1 MNIHGKEIIGSEL
14 SASGKE
20 TFRAFDPR
28 KGVALSEEFNEADV
42 AEIDRVAGLAAVAAV
57 TLAEVDAERIAA
69 FLDAIGEEILALD
82 DDLIVMADRETAL
95 GIDRLRGE
103 RDRTVNQLK
112 MFAGLVREGSW
123 IDARIDTPNSDRKP
137 IPKPDVRRLLQPI
150 GPVAV
155 FGASNF
161 PLAFSVAGGDTASA
175 FAAGNPV
182 IVKAHP
188 AHPGTSE
195 MAGTAIKNA
204 VEKSSLPS
212 GTFSL
217 LHGLR
222 PEVSIALITHPSVK
236 AVAFTGSGRAGR
248 ALYDAAAQRPEP
260 IPVFSEMGSVNPV
273 FFLGSVLADRS
284 QTTAEGLYRSVVLG
298 AGQFCTSP
306 GLVFGVDEHNG
317 LKNFAHQLS
326 AQFEQGVPGTMLN
339 EHIAKG
345 FQEAFQKAASLSGV
359 DSALSVKEPDPSKTE
374 ARPGVLV
381 TDAKTWAQH
390 EELREEIFGP
400 STVIVHCASSAEM
413 LACAEQ
419 LEGTLTATIHGT
431 PQELAGA
438 RELVAV
444 LNRKAGRLIFNGYP
458 TGVEVGYAMHHGGP
472 YPATTDARFTSVGAA
487 AIYRFA
493 RPVCFQNFPDAAL
506 PEELQNSNPRGI
518 WRMIDGRLTKDAIA
532 STQARAAQ

>member
-1 MNIHGKEIIGSEL
+1 M

-28 KGVALSEEFNEADV
+28 EGAALPEEFHEADA
-42 AEIDRVAGLAAVAAV
+42 AEIDRAADLAAVAAV
-57 TLAEVDAERIAA
+57 ALAELGAEKISA
-69 FLDAIGEEILALD
+69 FLDTIGEEILALG
-82 DDLIVMADRETAL
+82 DDLIAMADRETAL

-175 FAAGNPV
+175 FAAGNSV

-204 VEKSSLPS
+204 VEKTSLPN

-222 PEVSIALITHPSVK
+222 PEVSIALVSHPSVK

-273 FFLGSVLADRS
+273 FLLASALANQS
-284 QTTAEGLYRSVVLG
+284 QATADGLYRSVVLG
-298 AGQFCTSP
+298 VGQFCTSP

-317 LKNFAHQLS
+317 LKNFAGQLRV
-326 AQFEQGVPGTMLN
+326 QFEQGAPGTMLN

-345 FQEAFQKAASLSGV
+345 FEEGFQKAASLPGV
-359 DSALSVKEPDPSKTE
+359 ESAVSTRAPDPSKTE

-381 TDAKTWAQH
+381 TDAKTWVQH
-390 EELREEIFGP
+390 DELREEIFGP
-400 STVIVHCASSAEM
+400 STVIVHCASLAEM

-431 PQELAGA
+431 PQELASA

-506 PEELQNSNPRGI
+506 PIELQNSNPRGI
-518 WRMIDGRLTKDAIA
+518 WRMIDGRFTKDAITSA
-532 STQARAAQ
+532 LARAAQ